1 MWSVSMWT
9 REQVPSP
16 LRDPELSEL
25 PSALRGIRAI
35 PLNSLWLSFPEVDL
49 FLGGWGGRGSL
60 QVKNFK

>member
-49 FLGGWGGRGSL
+49 FLGGVGGSGQSAS
-60 QVKNFK
+60 